1 MTDTDTRDRIRRR
14 VERDPGVHF
23 SELTRVLDIAPGQ
36 VQYHLRELRGEE
48 VVVDERYGRS
58 HCFPPEYD
66 PWERAAL
73 ALLRRETSADVVA
86 YLLDAEEAPP
96 AEVADAL
103 GIARSTLEYHLDR
116 LCEECLV
123 EKHHERGRVTLVPAA
138 PERTADLLRTADPS
152 LPERLTDRFARLVDS
167 LLSE

>member
-1 MTDTDTRDRIRRR
+1 MTETDTRDRIRRR
-14 VERDPGVHF
+14 VASDPGIHF
-23 SELTRVLDIAPGQ
+23 SELTRALDLAPGQ
-36 VQYHLRELRGEE
+36 VQYHLRELRGED

-66 PWERAAL
+66 PWERGAL

-86 YLLDAEEAPP
+86 YLLDAGEASP
-96 AEVADAL
+96 AEVTDAL

-116 LCEECLV
+116 LCEQGLV
-123 EKHHERGRVTLVPAA
+123 EKRRERGRVTLVPAA
-138 PERTADLLRTADPS
+138 PERTADLLRKAEPS
-152 LPERLTDRFARLVDS
+152 LPERLTDRFTRLVDS

>member
-1 MTDTDTRDRIRRR
+1 MTDTTTRDRIRRAI
-14 VERDPGVHF
+14 ETDPGVHF
-23 SELTRVLDIAPGQ
+23 SELTRVLDLAPGQ
-36 VQYHLRELRGEE
+36 VQYHLRQLRGED

-58 HCFPPEYD
+58 HCFPPDYD
-66 PWERAAL
+66 PWERGAL

-86 YLLDAEEAPP
+86 YLLDAGEAAP
-96 AEVADAL
+96 AEVTEAL

-116 LCEECLV
+116 LCEQGLV

-138 PERTADLLRTADPS
+138 PERTADLLRKADPS
-152 LPERLTDRFARLVDS
+152 MSERLTDRFTRLVDG